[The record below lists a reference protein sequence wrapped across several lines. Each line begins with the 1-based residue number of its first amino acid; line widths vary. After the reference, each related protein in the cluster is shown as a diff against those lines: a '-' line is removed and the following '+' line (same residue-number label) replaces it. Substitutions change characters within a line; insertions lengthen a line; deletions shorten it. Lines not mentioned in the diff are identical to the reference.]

1 MSTQPLRP
9 YAGLALAV
17 LAVIS
22 LTGCEDTLDDFFG
35 DDQSDRAVAEVSPT
49 SAPSSDVNGTVY
61 LYNTKDGIR
70 VSGTLYGLTPGQ
82 HGFHIHA
89 IPQCSDADT
98 DGDGHPEPAGAAGP
112 HWDPLSTN
120 NHASPAD
127 PFDTRHAG
135 DLGNITASSEG
146 VAVFSIHAPGL
157 SVAGEYEVL
166 HHALMVHS
174 DEDNLKSD
182 PGGNSGTRVGCGLI
196 RKDS

>member
-1 MSTQPLRP
+1 MNTQPSRLT
-9 YAGLALAV
+9 ASLALAA
-17 LAVIS
+17 LAVIG

-35 DDQSDRAVAEVSPT
+35 DDQSDRAVVEVSPT
-49 SAPSSDVNGTVY
+49 SAAGSEVNGAVY
-61 LYNTKDGIR
+61 LYNTEGGVR
-70 VSGTLYGLTPGQ
+70 VSGTLYGLTPGE
-82 HGFHIHA
+82 HGFHIHT
-89 IPQCSDADT
+89 IPQCGDADI
-98 DGDGHPEPAGAAGP
+98 DGDGVAEPAGAAGP

-146 VAVFSIHAPGL
+146 VAVFSLPIPGP
-157 SVAGEYEVL
+157 SVGGEYDVL

-174 DEDNLKSD
+174 NEDDLTSD
-182 PGGNSGTRVGCGLI
+182 PDGNAGTRVGCGVI